1 MYKTGDKYYLY
12 CESVLLNYRV
22 YWGLAGEYT
31 GDLPTIKDVSE
42 DTVELRVESRI
53 RNPELGDNQLIPR
66 KTTKSI
72 TLIPLDQ
79 LPDLLIDEIKKS
91 KIDIGNS
98 IVIKKDNDQWR
109 FDGSTYSLNIHGCD
123 FLDRSNN
130 LIKISDD
137 EYWIK
142 VNPGD
147 HVIHTHTDN
156 RGYPASCGTDNK
168 NKDVIMIVKWT
179 HNETSQLEKSGI

>member
-1 MYKTGDKYYLY
+1 
-12 CESVLLNYRV
+12 V
-22 YWGLAGEYT
+22 YWGINGKYT
-31 GDLPTIKDVSE
+31 GDLPTINTFFE
-42 DTVELRVESRI
+42 DTVEFSEEFRKL
-53 RNPELGDNQLIPR
+53 NPGLGDNQLIPR

-72 TLIPLDQ
+72 TLIPLDK

-98 IVIKKDNDQWR
+98 IVIRKDNDQWR
-109 FDGSTYSLNIHGCD
+109 FEGSTYSLNVHDCD

-130 LIKISDD
+130 IIKIDD
-137 EYWIK
+137 TEFWIK
-142 VNPGD
+142 VNPAD
-147 HVIHTHTDN
+147 QVIKTHTDN

-179 HNETSQLEKSGI
+179 PKEKPPIGKIRDLSKGE